1 MAKCQW
7 NDTAGTAI
15 EAVKSAPEELRR
27 QSDLRVTSTPEA
39 SESSSSSQGSIPY
52 ALVAGLAVLGAAETA
67 YLTQVRGADRM
78 NCHVMTVDGVIV
90 NISAIQAIIVLDR
103 YQRTHPKDEEYS

>member
-15 EAVKSAPEELRR
+15 EAVKSAQEELRR
-27 QSDLRVTSTPEA
+27 QSDPRVMTAAEA
-39 SESSSSSQGSIPY
+39 ESSSASSSSQGSIPY

-67 YLTQVRGADRM
+67 YLTQVRGA
-78 NCHVMTVDGVIV
+78 G
-90 NISAIQAIIVLDR
+90 
-103 YQRTHPKDEEYS
+103 